1 MWYRL
6 AMAGL
11 ALLALIALFGFQYK
25 LTDNLRDREN
35 KASQRLDEKK

>member
-25 LTDNLRDREN
+25 LTDNLRDREDE
-35 KASQRLDEKK
+35 AAHHLDERK

>member
-25 LTDNLRDREN
+25 LTDNLRDREDE
-35 KASQRLDEKK
+35 ASHHLDERK

>member
-6 AMAGL
+6 VLAGL

-25 LTDNLRDREN
+25 LTDNLRHKEDE
-35 KASQRLDEKK
+35 AAHHLDERK